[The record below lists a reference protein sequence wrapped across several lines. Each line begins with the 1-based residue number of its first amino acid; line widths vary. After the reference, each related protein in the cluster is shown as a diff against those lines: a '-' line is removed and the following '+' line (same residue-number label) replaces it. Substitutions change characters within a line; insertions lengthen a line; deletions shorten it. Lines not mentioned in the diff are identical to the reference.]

1 MSLYRFF
8 ASDKEMPELDNM
20 HVTPGKANNSISVID
35 ENHALRIKKENDL
48 YYASQYTD
56 KEFVNYIEWHY
67 NDGNAEIIIDY
78 IKDLLK
84 NRFSL
89 FLYNTWNDDKS
100 PVNVTKI
107 NVNDLS
113 VQDIKKLW
121 GQESFS
127 NNECLQIYKEY

>member
-20 HVTPGKANNSISVID
+20 HVTPGD
-35 ENHALRIKKENDL
+35 
-48 YYASQYTD
+48 
-56 KEFVNYIEWHY
+56 
-67 NDGNAEIIIDY
+67 
-78 IKDLLK
+78 
-84 NRFSL
+84 
-89 FLYNTWNDDKS
+89 DDKS

-127 NNECLQIYKEY
+127 KNECLQIYKEY

>member
-8 ASDKEMPELDNM
+8 ASDKEMLEFDSR
-20 HVTPGKANNSISVID
+20 HITSDKVNNSINAVD

-67 NDGNAEIIIDY
+67 NEENAEIIIDY

-84 NRFSL
+84 NRFSVL
-89 FLYNTWNDDKS
+89 LYNTWNDDKS
-100 PVNVTKI
+100 PINVTKI

-113 VQDIKKLW
+113 IQNIKKLW
-121 GQESFS
+121 GQEYFS